1 MKIALIIENMDT
13 SRGGRETSTAQIALE
28 RAARGHDVTIIC
40 QSGQSPGDGVAID
53 ALGKRGL
60 LRSRRMANF
69 VSDAQLAAKAGG
81 YDVVHAML
89 PLPGADVYQPR
100 GGTIPAQLAAIERR
114 LGLVGKVRT
123 TLLGKVNRQRVLL
136 GALERQ
142 VMGDPST
149 ICLAV
154 SDMVAREFADH
165 YARCDGVK
173 TIYNAADLP
182 QCDADDWAHWRQ
194 ELRYSLG
201 LGQRDPVFISVA
213 TNFPLKGMD
222 YAIKAFAKW
231 CYSSAP
237 AKTARLVIV
246 GREVVEGYHRLAAM
260 REIGSMVHFV
270 PPTDEIMRYYAAA
283 DACILLSWYDPC
295 SRTVLEAARLGI
307 PSITTAYNGASEIL
321 ADGAGIT
328 VSSPKDIG
336 AIVAAF
342 EELSD
347 PQRRGSYAE
356 ACLAKADTLSFA
368 RHVDELLDV
377 YAEVAQ
383 RK

>member
-28 RAARGHDVTIIC
+28 LADREHDVTIIC
-40 QSGQSPGDGVAID
+40 QAGQSPGEGVAID

-69 VSDAQLAAKAGG
+69 VSDAQLAAKAGR

-89 PLPGADVYQPR
+89 PVPGADVYQPR

-114 LGLVGKVRT
+114 LGVIGQIRNGLFGK
-123 TLLGKVNRQRVLL
+123 LNRQRVLL
-136 GALERQ
+136 GKLERQ

-154 SDMVAREFADH
+154 SEMVAREFADH
-165 YARCDGVK
+165 YGRHDGVK

-182 QCDADDWAHWRQ
+182 QCEPDDWADWRQ
-194 ELRYSLG
+194 KLRYRLDV
-201 LGQRDPVFISVA
+201 GQRDPVFISIA

-231 CYSSAP
+231 CDSSAP
-237 AKTARLVIV
+237 SKTARLIIV
-246 GREVVEGYHRLAAM
+246 GREVVEGYQRLAAM
-260 REIGSMVHFV
+260 RDIGSKILFV

-328 VSSPKDIG
+328 VSSPKDTK
-336 AIVAAF
+336 AIMAAF

-347 PQRRGSYAE
+347 RQRRSGYAE

-383 RK
+383 KK

>member
-13 SRGGRETSTAQIALE
+13 SRGGRETSTAQTALE
-28 RAARGHDVTIIC
+28 LAARGHDVTIIC
-40 QSGQSPGDGVAID
+40 QAGKSPGEGVAIH

-69 VSDAQLAAKAGG
+69 VSDAQLAAKAGS

-89 PLPGADVYQPR
+89 PVPGADVYQPR
-100 GGTIPAQLAAIERR
+100 GGTIPGQLVASQRR
-114 LGLVGKVRT
+114 LGAIGKVRN
-123 TLLGKVNRQRVLL
+123 TLFGKVNRQRVLL

-142 VMGDPST
+142 VLGDPNT
-149 ICLAV
+149 VCLAV
-154 SDMVAREFADH
+154 SEMVACEFADH
-165 YARCDGVK
+165 YARRDGVK

-182 QCDADDWAHWRQ
+182 KCDSDDWAHWRQ
-194 ELRYSLG
+194 ELRYRLG
-201 LGQRDPVFISVA
+201 VGQRDPVFISVA

-231 CYSSAP
+231 CYSSVP
-237 AKTARLVIV
+237 VKTARLIIV
-246 GREVVEGYHRLAAM
+246 GREVAEGYQRLAGM
-260 REIGSMVHFV
+260 RDIGSRVHFV

-321 ADGAGIT
+321 KDGAGIT
-328 VSSPKDIG
+328 VASPKDIN
-336 AIVAAF
+336 AIVNAF

-347 PQRRGSYAE
+347 QQRRVSYAE
-356 ACLAKADTLSFA
+356 ACRAKAETLSFA

-377 YAEVAQ
+377 YAEVAK